1 MCSFIFGIISAI
13 STSNFSVVI
22 WSLLG
27 RGPKELPEKTLL
39 VPSKGWGVDSVWLPM
54 KWVSDMVDV
63 PLEEEGP
70 ASALLALPD
79 EEGKVNMGQL
89 SLSDAASG
97 TLGDG

>member
-1 MCSFIFGIISAI
+1 
-13 STSNFSVVI
+13 
-22 WSLLG
+22 
-27 RGPKELPEKTLL
+27 
-39 VPSKGWGVDSVWLPM
+39 M